1 MKTFYEFLYVESL
14 KSDCNCEF
22 GRFFGRL
29 KRKIKQQAC
38 PEGSITEAYLEAERT
53 FFASYYFGSNVPS
66 MRSRHRRNEDDD
78 EHINHFPTLSVFEPQ
93 GTTIGRERSRY
104 LTDAEY
110 VAAHLHVL
118 LNCDEVKP
126 YIG

>member
-1 MKTFYEFLYVESL
+1 MESL
-14 KSDCNCEF
+14 RSEFNCEF

-66 MRSRHRRNEDDD
+66 IRTRCRRNEDGD
-78 EHINHFPTLSVFEPQ
+78 EHINYFPTLSVFAPQ
-93 GTTIGRERSRY
+93 GTAIGRERSRY
-104 LTDAEY
+104 LTDVEY
-110 VAAHLHVL
+110 VATRLHVL
-118 LNCDEVKP
+118 LNCDEVKA
-126 YIG
+126 YVG

>member
-1 MKTFYEFLYVESL
+1 MK
-14 KSDCNCEF
+14 K
-22 GRFFGRL
+22 
-29 KRKIKQQAC
+29 KIKQQAC

-66 MRSRHRRNEDDD
+66 MRSRCRRNEDDD
-78 EHINHFPTLSVFEPQ
+78 EHINHFPTLSVFAPQ
-93 GTTIGRERSRY
+93 GTAIGRERSRY

>member
-1 MKTFYEFLYVESL
+1 LCEFLREESL
-14 KSDCNCEF
+14 KIHCNCQLL
-22 GRFFGRL
+22 RFFGRL

-53 FFASYYFGSNVPS
+53 FFASYYFGCNVPS
-66 MRSRHRRNEDDD
+66 MRSRCRRNEDDD
-78 EHINHFPTLSVFEPQ
+78 GHINHFPTLSVFAPQ
-93 GTTIGRERSRY
+93 GTAIGRERSRY